1 MSGGIERMTC
11 TEEDDEDTHRSDM
24 EVASVFLEVFVMCF
38 LNDVLQNTFILITK
52 GFFFGSGKIF
62 GHTEYL
68 GK

>member
-1 MSGGIERMTC
+1 MKTPTDLTWKWLQC
-11 TEEDDEDTHRSDM
+11 
-24 EVASVFLEVFVMCF
+24 FLEVFVMCF

-62 GHTEYL
+62 GHREYL